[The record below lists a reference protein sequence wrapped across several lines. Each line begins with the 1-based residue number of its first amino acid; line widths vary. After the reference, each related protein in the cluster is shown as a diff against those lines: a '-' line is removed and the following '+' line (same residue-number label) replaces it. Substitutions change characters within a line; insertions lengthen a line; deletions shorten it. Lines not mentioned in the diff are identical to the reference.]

1 MVTRRIAAPDRRA
14 KRTRVKV
21 ERSLLELLAERGYER
36 TSVRDVAAR
45 AAVGKST
52 FYEHFRDKDAV
63 LKSRLARLARV
74 LGRATV
80 NAEIA
85 FPFLEPLLEHVSAH
99 RPLASR
105 LGKSSTGVLVL
116 TRFARVVRSCVR
128 AELARLYPRARAQ
141 NLDFAT
147 EHVTGGLTALL
158 EAQGSQPR
166 PPKPAEAA
174 LDFRRLV
181 LPGLDASLGARQS
194 PR

>member
-80 NAEIA
+80 NAEVA
-85 FPFLEPLLEHVSAH
+85 FPFLEPLLEHVSGH

-105 LGKSSTGVLVL
+105 L
-116 TRFARVVRSCVR
+116 RER
-128 AELARLYPRARAQ
+128 
-141 NLDFAT
+141 
-147 EHVTGGLTALL
+147 ALL
-158 EAQGSQPR
+158 EMARVLRHGGRLLAAEPR
-166 PPKPAEAA
+166 GRAEIAETLA
-174 LDFRRLV
+174 RAGLEVRHESRTFPRWLFGWV
-181 LPGLDASLGARQS
+181 LAREAI
-194 PR
+194 R